1 MLVDDGGGG
10 VDGGAFGER
19 EEVLDV
25 IVRVFEGGVGPGED
39 GWEGAA
45 AGVRGGGCG
54 GVEADGE
61 GEGGIRGCRCC
72 HFGGGVVAWRLYE
85 LSVKDCG
92 AGIWAVEKRDRAKGV
107 EVRFKE

>member
-1 MLVDDGGGG
+1 MLVDDGGRW

-25 IVRVFEGGVGPGED
+25 VVRVFEGRVGPGED

-45 AGVRGGGCG
+45 AGVWGGGCG

-61 GEGGIRGCRCC
+61 GGGCVCGCCR
-72 HFGGGVVAWRLYE
+72 HIGGGVVAWRLYE

-92 AGIWAVEKRDRAKGV
+92 AGVWAVEKGERAKGV
-107 EVRFKE
+107 EVGLKK